1 MGKGARIGYQG
12 FPGPCWSGG
21 SAIILARRTGVIAP
35 SREGSRMPR
44 RDSAEPV
51 DSFSW
56 MGRYTPPTSALI
68 GRPRAEVVF
77 TAGRPLVRR
86 DVVHVQD
93 LLNNIVNL
101 SEHETANF
109 FLPLGR
115 REQNESRDHGANVDD
130 NAAKFV
136 RRTRL
141 EFYGF

>member
-1 MGKGARIGYQG
+1 
-12 FPGPCWSGG
+12 
-21 SAIILARRTGVIAP
+21 
-35 SREGSRMPR
+35 
-44 RDSAEPV
+44 
-51 DSFSW
+51 
-56 MGRYTPPTSALI
+56 
-68 GRPRAEVVF
+68 
-77 TAGRPLVRR
+77 
-86 DVVHVQD
+86 

>member
-1 MGKGARIGYQG
+1 VIPRGQYIGKLRGDPPKDEANHFIRCPAGDGWIDCRDNNPGTQG
-12 FPGPCWSGG
+12 
-21 SAIILARRTGVIAP
+21 
-35 SREGSRMPR
+35 
-44 RDSAEPV
+44 
-51 DSFSW
+51 
-56 MGRYTPPTSALI
+56 
-68 GRPRAEVVF
+68 AEVVF

-101 SEHETANF
+101 AEHESANF

-136 RRTRL
+136 RRAWL
-141 EFYGF
+141 EWHGGCPFER

>member
-1 MGKGARIGYQG
+1 VETSTLISSHHQLLL
-12 FPGPCWSGG
+12 PQSS
-21 SAIILARRTGVIAP
+21 SA
-35 SREGSRMPR
+35 SR
-44 RDSAEPV
+44 
-51 DSFSW
+51 
-56 MGRYTPPTSALI
+56 
-68 GRPRAEVVF
+68 F

-101 SEHETANF
+101 SEHESANF

-136 RRTRL
+136 RRARL
-141 EFYGF
+141 EFYGFWHDGCPFER